1 MNSREVKKLLF
12 DVQKAC
18 HRITDVGRIIAFRNR
33 LIHGRANVTPQLVWG
48 IMRDDVPT
56 LVREV
61 RSIVGGA

>member
-1 MNSREVKKLLF
+1 
-12 DVQKAC
+12 VQKAC
-18 HRITDVGRIIAFRNR
+18 HRIADVGRIIAFRNR
-33 LIHGRANVTPQLVWG
+33 LIHGRANATPQLVWG